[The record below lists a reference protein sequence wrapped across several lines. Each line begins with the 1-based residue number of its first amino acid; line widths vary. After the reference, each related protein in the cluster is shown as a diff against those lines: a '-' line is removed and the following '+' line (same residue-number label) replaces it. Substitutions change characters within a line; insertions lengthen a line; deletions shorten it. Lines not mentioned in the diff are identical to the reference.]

1 MTKVLFSLTSEQQ
14 ISSYPISGPRNPKGP
29 AMKSKLMEFVQQHL
43 PLFGDIRNQE
53 IPPLD
58 EKTLDQAAAALAEA
72 NRKAAK

>member
-1 MTKVLFSLTSEQQ
+1 
-14 ISSYPISGPRNPKGP
+14 
-29 AMKSKLMEFVQQHL
+29 MKSKLMEFVQQHL